1 MYFNNDAYYQFDYLC
16 IVASFLEFIL
26 HIFKIKGVTSFL
38 SEKLSQDPLEKF
50 FGCQRQRGA
59 TNENPTVAE
68 FLKNTQSMQVI
79 NSIWVKDLT
88 GNC

>member
-38 SEKLSQDPLEKF
+38 SEKLSQDPSRNFLDVKGNVELQMKT
-50 FGCQRQRGA
+50 RQ
-59 TNENPTVAE
+59 
-68 FLKNTQSMQVI
+68 LQSF
-79 NSIWVKDLT
+79 
-88 GNC
+88 